1 LDSINNA
8 SPSYDY
14 TDEEKYTT
22 YDALL
27 MCKFT
32 VQFVGTNG
40 IYGAGS
46 LQMLSS
52 DLVLV
57 YSALI

>member
-27 MCKFT
+27 MVMKHCT
-32 VQFVGTNG
+32 VGTNG